1 MEKWTPVAR
10 FCSNCGKKIIGYR
23 SSDGLLKVQCQYC
36 GVVYVSKRISRRKE
50 RVEITAPEG
59 QEFCDD

>member
-1 MEKWTPVAR
+1 MEKWTPTAR

-23 SSDGLLKVQCQYC
+23 NEEGLLKVQCPYC
-36 GVVYVSKRISRRKE
+36 GVVYVSKRINRRKE

-59 QEFCDD
+59 QEFCD

>member
-1 MEKWTPVAR
+1 MEKWTPVTR
-10 FCSNCGKKIIGYR
+10 FCSNCGKKIMGYR
-23 SSDGLLKVQCQYC
+23 NNEGVLKVQCQYC
-36 GVVYVSKRISRRKE
+36 GVVYVSKRINRRKE

>member
-23 SSDGLLKVQCQYC
+23 NSEGVLKVQCQYC
-36 GVVYVSKRISRRKE
+36 GVVYVRKRINRRKE

>member
-10 FCSNCGKKIIGYR
+10 FCSNCGKKIMGYR
-23 SSDGLLKVQCQYC
+23 NNEGVLKVQCQYC
-36 GVVYVSKRISRRKE
+36 GVVYVSKRINRRKE

>member
-23 SSDGLLKVQCQYC
+23 KSEGVLKVQCQYC
-36 GVVYVSKRISRRKE
+36 GVVYVSKRINRRKE

-59 QEFCDD
+59 QEFCDN